1 MSILQLPGWELVRR
15 GKVREVYASGDRVLL
30 VASDRLS
37 AFDCVLPDP
46 IPGKGEVLTQLSAFW
61 FQRLDFVP
69 NHFVSADFATF
80 PAELQPFA
88 EQLAGRSMLCRKSK
102 PLPVECVV
110 RGYLAGAA
118 WDEYRD
124 RGTVGGHEVP
134 RGLRE
139 ASKLPAPLFTPT
151 TKATEGH
158 DEPISWEKCRRLL
171 GDELAHAVREA
182 SFEVYDYGRIQ
193 AERAGVIIA
202 DTKFEFGLIDG
213 FGELRATLQAVR
225 HDPNVRALVL
235 RGAAGHFC
243 AGGDIKDMAGARAKG
258 GDAYR
263 ELNRAFGAL
272 LEEAQAAP
280 QGVVL
285 TPSTPDEFGTFL
297 RSEVALWAKV
307 VKDTGIKAE

>member
-171 GDELAHAVREA
+171 GDEMAHAVREA

-202 DTKFEFGLIDG
+202 DTKFEFGLIDECLTPDSSRFWPADLWEPG
-213 FGELRATLQAVR
+213 AHPPSFDKQFVR
-225 HDPNVRALVL
+225 DWLIQSGWNRQPPAPHLPP
-235 RGAAGHFC
+235 
-243 AGGDIKDMAGARAKG
+243 DIITQTAEK
-258 GDAYR
+258 YR
-263 ELNRAFGAL
+263 EAYERIAL
-272 LEEAQAAP
+272 ARRPA
-280 QGVVL
+280 
-285 TPSTPDEFGTFL
+285 
-297 RSEVALWAKV
+297 
-307 VKDTGIKAE
+307 